1 MTDQNN
7 SSNPILV
14 QNFRGGIVESFHR
27 GSFCVVDERG
37 EVLWSLGDIK
47 QVSFPRSALKY
58 FQHIPFLLSGGFDA
72 LGFGP
77 KELAIMCASHNGE
90 DMHLSVVD
98 DVLKTVNLKQDYL
111 QCGAQQPTRKS
122 DYIRLIQNNQEPTCM
137 HNNCSGKHA
146 GFLAHCVQNH
156 HSLSDYLSPQHPLH
170 KSIKAVTAQ
179 FYEMKEDEL
188 SVGVDGCSAPIFG
201 MPLYNQA
208 LAYKNLVAPM
218 PWKDAA
224 LDNACKRIVHAVTQ
238 YPELIAGTKRYC
250 SDLMR
255 VTQGRIVGKTGADGV
270 YCLSIPEKKW
280 GIAIKVDDGK
290 MGPQYQIAHGIL
302 CALGLLLPHEIE
314 ALKSHGHCENI
325 NFAGNTVGYSD
336 IVALNCP
343 L

>member
-1 MTDQNN
+1 
-7 SSNPILV
+7 
-14 QNFRGGIVESFHR
+14 
-27 GSFCVVDERG
+27 
-37 EVLWSLGDIK
+37 
-47 QVSFPRSALKY
+47 
-58 FQHIPFLLSGGFDA
+58 
-72 LGFGP
+72 
-77 KELAIMCASHNGE
+77 
-90 DMHLSVVD
+90 
-98 DVLKTVNLKQDYL
+98 
-111 QCGAQQPTRKS
+111 
-122 DYIRLIQNNQEPTCM
+122 M

-179 FYEMKEDEL
+179 FYEMKEAEL

-208 LAYKNLVAPM
+208 LAYKNLIAPM
-218 PWKDAA
+218 PWKDEA
-224 LDNACKRIVHAVTQ
+224 LDAACKRIVHAVTQ

-302 CALGLLLPHEIE
+302 CALGLLLPHEIV

-336 IVALNCP
+336 IVPLNCP